1 MKPSPKRTSKGL
13 WWDRAWSLVD
23 GCTPVSEGCA
33 HCWSASM
40 ARRFGRDFS
49 EVTPRWDRLELPLR
63 VKRPTVWA
71 VWNDLFHE
79 QAKPNLAFIS
89 DVFRVIRKCGHHLF
103 LVLTKRPDWAMI
115 ALNYLNAPDNLW
127 LGVTAE
133 NQQRA
138 DERIPVLLRIPAAKR
153 FVSVEPMLE
162 RVRLGDIPDGT
173 GGIIKPLCG
182 LHWQPTPSSWP
193 HQGLTVL
200 EPVSSKIDFVICGAE
215 TGPGKRPMDLQW
227 ARDLREQCKQAGV
240 PFWFK
245 QGPGGEKTLD
255 GKVVREWPE

>member
-1 MKPSPKRTSKGL
+1 MNPTEKRTSKGL

-40 ARRFGRDFS
+40 ARRFGKDFS
-49 EVTPRWDRLELPLR
+49 NVRPKWDRLS
-63 VKRPTVWA
+63 RPYGVSKPAVWA

-79 QAKPNLAFIS
+79 EAPPSFIEAAI
-89 DVFRVIRKCGHHLF
+89 RVMRNCKHHLF
-103 LVLTKRPDWAMI
+103 LVLTKRPERAMFV
-115 ALNYLNAPDNLW
+115 LHELDLPDNLW

-133 NQQRA
+133 NQKQA
-138 DERIPVLLRIPAAKR
+138 DKRIPVLLRIPAAKR
-153 FVSVEPMLE
+153 FVSVEPMLG
-162 RVRLGDIPDGT
+162 RVKLGDIQDGT

-200 EPVSSKIDFVICGAE
+200 EPVSSN
-215 TGPGKRPMDLQW
+215 KRPMDLQW
-227 ARDLREQCKQAGV
+227 ARDLHEQCQEAGV

-245 QGPGGEKTLD
+245 QDGDGNKTLD
-255 GKVVREWPE
+255 GKVVREWPS

>member
-1 MKPSPKRTSKGL
+1 MKPSEKRTSKGL

-49 EVTPRWDRLELPLR
+49 AVTPRWDRLELPLKVR
-63 VKRPTVWA
+63 RPTVWA

-79 QAKPNLAFIS
+79 QVSTSFI
-89 DVFRVIRKCGHHLF
+89 DAALEMMMNCPQHLF
-103 LVLTKRPDWAMI
+103 LVLTKRAHLIGQKLYGVTKDRPLR
-115 ALNYLNAPDNLW
+115 ALGGGDYVPNLW

-133 NQQRA
+133 NQRHA
-138 DERIPVLLRIPAAKR
+138 DERIPLLLRIPAAKR
-153 FVSVEPMLE
+153 FVSVEPMLG
-162 RVRLGDIPDGT
+162 RVDLTRWLACRRVTTPAGWKRNGDRN
-173 GGIIKPLCG
+173 PLD
-182 LHWQPTPSSWP
+182 L
-193 HQGLTVL
+193 
-200 EPVSSKIDFVICGAE
+200 VIVGAE

-227 ARDLREQCKQAGV
+227 ARDLWKQCQNADV

>member
-1 MKPSPKRTSKGL
+1 MKPSEKRTSKGL

-49 EVTPRWDRLELPLR
+49 EVTPRWDRLELPLK
-63 VKRPTVWA
+63 VKKPTVWA

-79 QAKPNLAFIS
+79 GAPPSFIEAS
-89 DVFRVIRKCGHHLF
+89 IKVMRNCKHHLF
-103 LVLTKRPDWAMI
+103 LVLTKRPKRAMFV
-115 ALNYLNAPDNLW
+115 LRELDLPDSLW

-133 NQQRA
+133 NQKQA
-138 DERIPVLLRIPAAKR
+138 NKRILVLLRIPAAKR
-153 FVSVEPMLE
+153 FVSVEPMLG
-162 RVRLGDIPDGT
+162 RVGLAKLPLVNGYGYGWANPLEGT
-173 GGIIKPLCG
+173 HPNLTGHGKRGRG
-182 LHWQPTPSSWP
+182 LDW
-193 HQGLTVL
+193 
-200 EPVSSKIDFVICGAE
+200 VICGAE

-227 ARDLREQCKQAGV
+227 ARDLWEQCRAAGV